1 MNKDYI
7 TCEGCGVVLDKT
19 SCALERDD
27 RFNRDQDKIAE
38 HVKCPVCQEWN
49 CIGEWEKWG

>member
-1 MNKDYI
+1 MNSDYI
-7 TCEGCGVVLDKT
+7 TCDGCGVVLDTT

-49 CIGEWEKWG
+49 CIGEWEKWR